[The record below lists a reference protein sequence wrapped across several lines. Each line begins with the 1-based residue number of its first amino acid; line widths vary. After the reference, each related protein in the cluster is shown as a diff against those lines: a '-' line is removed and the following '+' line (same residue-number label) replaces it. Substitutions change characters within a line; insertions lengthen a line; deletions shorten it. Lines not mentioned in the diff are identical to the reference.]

1 MEERVASIFSII
13 DGVHNPSKVLD
24 TLGVIGTRQ
33 YKSCPKECQ
42 ICTSSKFAT
51 LELVGIDTQPV
62 FWECEECGALLCIK
76 KRSWIE
82 DRIALTHEFWTNPSD
97 WEIPPRKTFS

>member
-33 YKSCPKECQ
+33 Y
-42 ICTSSKFAT
+42 
-51 LELVGIDTQPV
+51 
-62 FWECEECGALLCIK
+62 
-76 KRSWIE
+76 
-82 DRIALTHEFWTNPSD
+82 
-97 WEIPPRKTFS
+97 